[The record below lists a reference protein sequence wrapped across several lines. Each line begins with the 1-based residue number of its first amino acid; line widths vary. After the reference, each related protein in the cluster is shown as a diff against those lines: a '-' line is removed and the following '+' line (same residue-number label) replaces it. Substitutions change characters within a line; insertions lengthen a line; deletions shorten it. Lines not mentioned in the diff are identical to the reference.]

1 MALYFSYKKGILLNL
16 QTILTNSKIIIT
28 KKTNSTKKT
37 NYNKINGQSG
47 YSLQYDINGDGVLNV
62 IELARIGL
70 EYGRGT

>member
-37 NYNKINGQSG
+37 NYNKITKNK
-47 YSLQYDINGDGVLNV
+47 INVYKNNQQK
-62 IELARIGL
+62 I
-70 EYGRGT
+70 